1 MGCTGPPT
9 WGSSSALLFFCL
21 CCWAGEHRGAERWTF
36 AWAVA
41 QGGPMTFWHPGIPAW
56 AFLPAASRD
65 MDSVLQDILCPHA
78 HRQCWLV
85 EQSISAIGK
94 VASVLDAVQHRKSD
108 ALESL
113 QIEIKRKQLKSWKE
127 GMFCFLFFLIDSI
140 NLLLEGITARMSH
153 WQREGNG
160 TVEKRV
166 SPLPGASH
174 GDSQMGGEQGWRSK
188 GCRGQRK
195 RCQLRCL
202 EDSALPAEYC
212 TRA

>member
-21 CCWAGEHRGAERWTF
+21 CCWVGEHRGAERWTF

-41 QGGPMTFWHPGIPAW
+41 QGWPMTFWHPGIPAW
-56 AFLPAASRD
+56 AFFPAASRD

-108 ALESL
+108 ASESL
-113 QIEIKRKQLKSWKE
+113 QIEIKRKQLRSWKE

-174 GDSQMGGEQGWRSK
+174 GDCQMGGEQGWRSK